1 MKKFKIVTPQSSA
14 EKSNAIADNF
24 KIELESISQFN
35 HEIVIAPDNS
45 EDEFISIAKD
55 ADAIFGNGKFT
66 AKIINSL
73 ENCKIIALGSVG
85 TDTMDV
91 GAATKNGIPVTN
103 IPDTFI
109 DEVAEHTICLIL
121 ASYRR
126 ICKLDKMARSNEWSQ
141 GREFLYQF
149 PRLRGQ
155 TLGLIS
161 FGNVA
166 RAVAKRAKP
175 FGVNIISYDHYV
187 SETVMIDH
195 DVSPVSL
202 EELLTQSDIISMHA
216 PGGQQTFK
224 MITKKHFELMKN
236 TSLFVNNGRGSTVD
250 EKYLIEAIKNKWI
263 AGAALDVLEQEPPDP
278 KNPLLNLENV
288 ILTPHVA
295 SASSRFDPA
304 RRRRMG
310 VEVSLVLSGR
320 WPTGC
325 VNPQIL
331 ENSNLKTWQPYSAR

>member
-1 MKKFKIVTPQSSA
+1 MEKFKIVTPKSSA
-14 EKSNAIADNF
+14 EKSNAINDNF
-24 KIELESISQFN
+24 KIELESFSKLNQ
-35 HEIVIAPDNS
+35 EIVIAPDNS
-45 EDEFISIAKD
+45 EDEFISMAKD
-55 ADAIFGNGKFT
+55 ADAIFGNGKFS

-73 ENCKIIALGSVG
+73 NKCQIIALGSVG

-91 GAATKNGIPVTN
+91 KAATHKGIPVTN

-109 DEVAEHTICLIL
+109 DEVAEHTLCLIL
-121 ASYRR
+121 AAYRR
-126 ICKLDKMARSNEWSQ
+126 IFKLDKMAKSNEWSK
-141 GREFLYQF
+141 GRDFLYEF

-166 RAVAKRAKP
+166 RSVAKRAAP
-175 FGVNIISYDHYV
+175 FGLNIISFDPYV

-195 DVSPVSL
+195 GVSPVSL
-202 EELLTQSDIISMHA
+202 EELLTQSDIVSMHA
-216 PGGQQTFK
+216 PGGQQTEK
-224 MITKKHFELMKN
+224 MMTKTHFESMKN
-236 TSLFVNNGRGSTVD
+236 TALFVNNGRGSTVD
-250 EKYLIEAIKNKWI
+250 EKYLIEAIEKNWI
-263 AGAALDVLEQEPPDP
+263 AGAALDVLEKEPPNPD
-278 KNPLLNLENV
+278 NPLLKLENV

-310 VEVSLVLSGR
+310 VEVSLVLSGK

-325 VNPQIL
+325 VNPEVLQ
-331 ENSNLKTWQPYSAR
+331 NSNLKPWQPYSSK

>member
-1 MKKFKIVTPQSSA
+1 MKKFKIVTPRSSA

-24 KIELESISQFN
+24 KIELESISKFN

-66 AKIINSL
+66 TKIVNSL
-73 ENCKIIALGSVG
+73 KNCKIIALGSVG
-85 TDTMDV
+85 TDTVDV
-91 GAATKNGIPVTN
+91 STATKNGIPITN

-121 ASYRR
+121 SSYRR
-126 ICKLDKMARSNEWSQ
+126 ILKLDQMARSNEWNQ
-141 GREFLYQF
+141 GRAFLYQF

-166 RAVAKRAKP
+166 RAVAKRAFP
-175 FGVNIISYDHYV
+175 FGVNIISYDPYV
-187 SETVMIDH
+187 AETVMIDH
-195 DVSPVSL
+195 GVSPVSL
-202 EELLTQSDIISMHA
+202 AELLTQSDIVSMHA
-216 PGGQQTFK
+216 PGGDQTLK
-224 MITKKHFELMKN
+224 MITKKHFKLMKN
-236 TSLFVNNGRGSTVD
+236 TALFINNGRGSTVD
-250 EKYLIEAIKNKWI
+250 EEYLFQALENNWI
-263 AGAALDVLEQEPPDP
+263 AGAGLDVLEKEPPNPD
-278 KNPLLNLENV
+278 NPLLQLENV

-310 VEVSLVLSGR
+310 VEVSLVLSGK

-325 VNPQIL
+325 VNPEIL
-331 ENSNLKTWQPYSAR
+331 NNSNLRRWQPYSIR